1 MSLIATS
8 RFRYGHATGSD
19 WTQAVERVID
29 QLDEQA
35 ADERYASTA
44 TLGIAYW
51 TEGFANAAEAVIERL
66 KTATGLRHWVGATA
80 GSVFGGRQEYVQP
93 HVRQG
98 ALAVLLLDLP
108 GAALRTFS
116 GTHPLPA
123 LPHGT
128 GAPAPDT
135 PALAL
140 VHADPRTPD
149 VDVLITELA
158 QRTRSHFL
166 FGGLSS
172 GLPSAPQLAE
182 HFVYAGLS
190 GVAFADAAAGG
201 ADIRVKVTQGCHPV
215 TATPGRPAPRP
226 HTVTQADA
234 NWLLQLNG
242 EPAFDVLL
250 RDVGLGAYA
259 GRMPPGEMLREKLA
273 GGLFVGMAVA
283 SVNEGAATVGMAN
296 MSPGA
301 VGDYVVRGVIGI
313 DPRRRAVALA
323 DEVQQGDRL
332 HFCRRNREAAR
343 ADLVRCLTELRE
355 ELEEAGKTPRGALY
369 ISCNGRG
376 VHLFDEPGVELG
388 LIAHHLKDLPVI
400 GFAANGEIARDRLY
414 GFTGVLAVFS

>member
-1 MSLIATS
+1 MSLIAAS
-8 RFRYGHATGSD
+8 RFRYGHAAGGD
-19 WTQAVERVID
+19 WAQAVERVID

-35 ADERYASTA
+35 ADERFASTA

-51 TEGFANAAEAVIERL
+51 TEGFANAAEAIIERL

-93 HVRQG
+93 HVQQG
-98 ALAVLLLDLP
+98 ALAVLLLDVP
-108 GAALRTFS
+108 AQALRTFS

-123 LPHGT
+123 
-128 GAPAPDT
+128 APSPQG
-135 PALAL
+135 PQALAL

-149 VDVLITELA
+149 VDVLIAELA
-158 QRTRSHFL
+158 QRTRSRFL

-172 GLPSAPQLAE
+172 GLPSAPQLAD

-190 GVAFADAAAGG
+190 GVAFADATAEAGL
-201 ADIRVKVTQGCHPV
+201 DIRVKVTQGCHPV
-215 TATPGRPAPRP
+215 TSAPGLPAPRP

-283 SVNEGAATVGMAN
+283 SVNEGASTVGMAH

-355 ELEEAGKTPRGALY
+355 ELEEAGKAPRGALY
-369 ISCNGRG
+369 ISCNGSG

-388 LIAHHLKDLPVI
+388 LIAHHLKNLPVI

>member
-1 MSLIATS
+1 MSLIAAS

-19 WTQAVERVID
+19 WPQAVERVID

-35 ADERYASTA
+35 ADERYTSSA

-51 TEGFANAAEAVIERL
+51 TDGFANAAEAIIERL
-66 KTATGLRHWVGATA
+66 KLATGLRHWVGATA
-80 GSVFGGRQEYVQP
+80 GSVFGGRQEYVQ
-93 HVRQG
+93 RE
-98 ALAVLLLDLP
+98 ALAVLLLDVP
-108 GAALRTFS
+108 PEALRTFS
-116 GTHPLPA
+116 GTHPLPV
-123 LPHGT
+123 LPSTQG
-128 GAPAPDT
+128 PQ
-135 PALAL
+135 ALAL

-149 VDVLITELA
+149 VDVLIAELA
-158 QRTRSHFL
+158 QRTRSGFL
-166 FGGLSS
+166 FGGLTS

-190 GVAFADAAAGG
+190 GVAFADTGNTAEGQTATGV
-201 ADIRVKVTQGCHPV
+201 DIRVKVTQGCHPV
-215 TATPGRPAPRP
+215 TAAPGRPTPRP

-259 GRMPPGEMLREKLA
+259 GRMPPGEMLREKLS
-273 GGLFVGMAVA
+273 GGLFVGMAVP
-283 SVNEGAATVGMAN
+283 SVNESAATVGVAH

-369 ISCNGRG
+369 VSCNGRG

-388 LIAHHLKDLPVI
+388 LITHHLKDLPVI

>member
-1 MSLIATS
+1 MSLIATG
-8 RFRYGHATGSD
+8 RFRYGHAAGED
-19 WTQAVERVID
+19 WSQATERVID
-29 QLDEQA
+29 QLEQQA
-35 ADERYASTA
+35 ADERFASGA
-44 TLGIAYW
+44 TLGVAYW
-51 TEGFANAAEAVIERL
+51 TDGFAGTAERIIERL
-66 KTATGLRHWVGATA
+66 RAATGLQRWVGATS
-80 GSVFGGRQEYVQP
+80 GSVFGGRHEYVQP
-93 HVRQG
+93 HMNRA
-98 ALAVLLLDLP
+98 ALAVLLLDVP
-108 GAALRTFS
+108 ADAVRCFS
-116 GTHPLPA
+116 GTHPLPV
-123 LPHGT
+123 LPGT
-128 GAPAPDT
+128 ADPQE
-135 PALAL
+135 LAL

-149 VDVLITELA
+149 VDVLIAELA
-158 QRTRSHFL
+158 QRTRAGFL

-182 HFVYAGLS
+182 RFVYAGLS
-190 GVAFADAAAGG
+190 GVALGSAVDV
-201 ADIRVKVTQGCHPV
+201 RVKVTQGCHPI
-215 TATPGRPAPRP
+215 TGAPGRPAPRP

-234 NWLLQLNG
+234 NWLLQLDG

-250 RDVGLGAYA
+250 RDLGLAAYA

-283 SVNEGAATVGMAN
+283 PVNDSAATVGLSH

-313 DPRRRAVALA
+313 DPRRRAVALG
-323 DEVQQGDRL
+323 DEVQAGDRL

-355 ELEEAGKTPRGALY
+355 ELEEAGKSPRGALY
-369 ISCNGRG
+369 VSCNGRG

-414 GFTGVLAVFS
+414 GFTGVLAVFA